1 MDFNRRYFLRQI
13 SQASLAGI
21 GISYA
26 AGCAQDSEEALII
39 RLNVTQPVSGDSICI
54 GESFPIRWQLS
65 GQANLDIQLSKDNGT
80 TWETIFTNIP
90 GTQNEILWQAPTEP
104 ADNLL
109 FRFLNASDQQVL
121 HTTSAFRV
129 TGPTLLLKSTFADET
144 ILTGQTIDIEW
155 NATCLTTVK
164 LEYSVSGGSKWT
176 ALANK
181 IPAKDGKYSWTVPV
195 IFTKLGKI
203 RVVSEADANLNAA
216 SEGVFTILPQ
226 IKLDLN
232 NYPDLAKVGGTIREE
247 LSYFG
252 SVAIVR
258 LTEDTFQVMNL
269 TCTHQGCVLETATN
283 GEIWY
288 CPCHLANF
296 TKNGCIITGEASR
309 PLDQYKY
316 EFDKTNN
323 VIILTFESLPNQ
335 VCA

>member
-1 MDFNRRYFLRQI
+1 MDFNRRRFLRQL

-39 RLNVTQPVSGDSICI
+39 RLNVSQPISGDSICI

-80 TWETIFTNIP
+80 TWETIFKNIP
-90 GTQNEILWQAPTEP
+90 GTQNEISWQAPTEP

-109 FRFLNASDQQVL
+109 FRFLNASNQQVL
-121 HTTSAFRV
+121 HTSGTFRV
-129 TGPTLLLKSTFADET
+129 TGPTLQLKSTFANET

-155 NATCLTTVK
+155 NASCLATVK

-176 ALANK
+176 LLAKN

-203 RVVSEADANLNAA
+203 RVVSEADANLSAA
-216 SEGVFTILPQ
+216 SEGAFTILPQ
-226 IKLDLN
+226 VRLDLN
-232 NYPDLAKVGGTIREE
+232 NYPALAKEGGTVREE

-258 LTEDTFQVMNL
+258 LSSDTFHVMSL
-269 TCTHQGCVLETATN
+269 TCTHQGCGLETADN
-283 GEIWY
+283 GENWY
-288 CPCHLANF
+288 CPCHLGTF
-296 TKNGCIITGEASR
+296 SKIGCITAGQGER
-309 PLDQYKY
+309 PLDLYEYQY
-316 EFDKTNN
+316 DKAKNEL
-323 VIILTFESLPNQ
+323 ILTFNLLSNKI
-335 VCA
+335 CS